1 MARLRGIAEVALRA
15 EPDGRASREALADC
29 VEESDRVLAMLDTLM
44 DISEAETGTLALDL
58 ETMSVRS
65 LFDDTIELY
74 RNIAEDREIRI
85 EATVPSDL
93 SLTADRTRMRQ
104 VIANMLDN
112 ALKYTARGGRV
123 ELTAY
128 AENAQTVI
136 VVDDTGIGIAPADL
150 PRIWDRLYRADPGR
164 TRRGLGLGLSLVRAI
179 VHAHHGRVDVSSEP
193 GKGSRF
199 TLFFPATSP
208 FQR

>member
-29 VEESDRVLAMLDTLM
+29 VEESDRVLTMLNTLM

-65 LFDDTIELY
+65 LFDDTIDLY

-112 ALKYTARGGRV
+112 ALNYTAGGGRV
-123 ELTAY
+123 GLTAY
-128 AENAQTVI
+128 AANAQIVI
-136 VVDDTGIGIAPADL
+136 VVEDTGIGIALTDL
-150 PRIWDRLYRADPGR
+150 PRIWDRLYRGDPGR
-164 TRRGLGLGLSLVRAI
+164 NRHGRRAPRGRRGR
-179 VHAHHGRVDVSSEP
+179 
-193 GKGSRF
+193 
-199 TLFFPATSP
+199 
-208 FQR
+208 